1 MQGSLHTGLLPNVY
15 YQALSM
21 EQLRQRPEFHALP
34 PTETICL
41 VGRESFQYV
50 RQDDAL
56 WKRLHGGVL
65 TSGFLA
71 SALGF
76 FEPSAARILKIG
88 RNR

>member
-1 MQGSLHTGLLPNVY
+1 MQASVHTGLLPNVF
-15 YQALSM
+15 YQALSI

-41 VGRESFQYV
+41 VGRDSFQYV

-56 WKRLHGGVL
+56 WKRLHSGIL
-65 TSGFLA
+65 TSGILA

-76 FEPSAARILKIG
+76 FEPSAAHVLKIA
-88 RNR
+88 RRR